1 MIIWSII
8 NAIAFIG
15 VIVVNSLANILPLNG
30 VGTGELSD
38 LYPNLF
44 VPAGLTFS
52 IWGIIYLL
60 LIGFCVYGIK
70 AAFSSSTD
78 ASFLKTIGPWFLLS
92 CIANI
97 AWIFAWHWQRVGLS
111 LIVMLFLLASLIVIY
126 LKLNSGGISSLSEGL
141 LTRLPFSVYLG
152 WITVATI
159 ANVTALLVTLE
170 WGGFGLS
177 AVFWTVFVIV
187 AAVVVT
193 LLVIFIRKD
202 LGYSLVVVWALL
214 GIVLKRSALGDAPSV
229 TVAAA
234 VGMGLILLFLFLRR
248 FLIR

>member
-1 MIIWSII
+1 MWSII
-8 NAIAFIG
+8 NALACIG

-52 IWGIIYLL
+52 IWGIIYIL
-60 LIGFCVYGIK
+60 LIGFAIYGIK

-78 ASFLKTIGPWFLLS
+78 ASFLKSIGPWFLLS
-92 CIANI
+92 CIANM
-97 AWIFAWHWQRVGLS
+97 AWIFAWHWQKVGLS
-111 LIVMLFLLASLIVIY
+111 LVVMLFLLASLIIIY
-126 LKLNSGGISSLSEGL
+126 LSLSSGGESFPAERVLVK
-141 LTRLPFSVYLG
+141 LPFSVYLG

-159 ANVTALLVTLE
+159 ANVTALLVRLE

-177 AVFWTVFVIV
+177 GVFWTVAVIV
-187 AAVVVT
+187 TAVVIT
-193 LLVIFIRKD
+193 ALVIWPRRD
-202 LGYSLVVVWALL
+202 AGYSLVVIWALL
-214 GIVLKRSALGDAPSV
+214 GIVLKRSALGDAPAV

-234 VGMGLILLFLFLRR
+234 LGMGVIVLVFLLRR